1 LYKRKKWQRKGKN
14 QGSNIDG
21 GSHRKLYRGE
31 VGKISTRIGTNVP
44 RSPNETTFFQFRLPL
59 FPPPNSSFVTLVNF
73 YSIQAHRISKLSI
86 CRNLRQKSCIIA
98 AQRRVESNPKF
109 VTCGSITR
117 LKISPTFPP
126 TRFSVN
132 FPSGPSA
139 RDPADR
145 CTD

>member
-1 LYKRKKWQRKGKN
+1 MNKRRKWQRKGKN

-31 VGKISTRIGTNVP
+31 VGKIRTRVWTNVP
-44 RSPNETTFFQFRLPL
+44 PFPNETTFFQLRLHL
-59 FPPPNSSFVTLVNF
+59 FPPPNSFFVTFVTF
-73 YSIQAHRISKLSI
+73 CSIQSRRISTLSI
-86 CRNLRQKSCIIA
+86 CRDLRRKPCIIA
-98 AQRRVESNPKF
+98 AQRRAESSPKF

-117 LKISPTFPP
+117 LEISPTFPP